1 MELIWSKQAQKEM
14 KAQKN
19 GSAGKK
25 IETILSEIMDNPFFQ
40 AEKLRFQK
48 RKGGAIYSRKINWTD
63 RLTYTFDK
71 SAQTIT
77 LLAVSGHYSSVKN

>member
-1 MELIWSKQAQKEM
+1 MEQTGPKRDESSKEWF
-14 KAQKN
+14 
-19 GSAGKK
+19 SWEK